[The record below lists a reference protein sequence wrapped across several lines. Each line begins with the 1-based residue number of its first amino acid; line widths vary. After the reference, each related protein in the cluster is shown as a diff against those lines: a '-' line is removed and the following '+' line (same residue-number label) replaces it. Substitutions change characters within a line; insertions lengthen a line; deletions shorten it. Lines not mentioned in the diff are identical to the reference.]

1 MKPFGRC
8 FPKEFR
14 KGITEMLKAKKIIA
28 FILTVVMTVTC
39 MPVSLASD
47 GDNQVTDTVRNPDVI
62 LIPKEEQTAEPEE
75 TVIPELLELAPEDLS
90 VSTLPGDRL

>member
-1 MKPFGRC
+1 
-8 FPKEFR
+8 
-14 KGITEMLKAKKIIA
+14 MLKAKKIIA

-62 LIPKEEQTAEPEE
+62 LIPKEEQKAEPEE
-75 TVIPELLELAPEDLS
+75 IVCEVLSLERDG
-90 VSTLPGDRL
+90 LPRQ